1 MKLIES
7 FIKLHTIIIPVISG
21 PLHDTRDE
29 NNCLSQKGF
38 SWCED
43 IQECIRIWETPC
55 RDNFISCENCL
66 FRQSLE
72 NIACP
77 EECFENHEE
86 LLSQPCSLCPPP
98 PVCPSPGPDCF
109 YLSLEED
116 NCGCIVSC
124 GEVTCQ
130 TPSPPPQVINDPCPI
145 TQSTCSI
152 YDYVCPIV
160 TEITHCSEDGI
171 EGFTTYQLSL
181 FVKDHNQVKNIYAL
195 FGEHSNHEMY
205 FPPAYQ
211 IDGPFNSD
219 IGGVS
224 PSIIQIF
231 PNSRFDSWITIDIT
245 DGDPDNLLSTIGID
259 FNSWSETHG
268 ISTSNGA
275 IFQID
280 PNYNNFQNEYIIGQI
295 TLPNEVTDSLIVNV
309 QGKKVNEDSWKE
321 YNVRFNLDP
330 SEIIQNPIPFD
341 CVLWYDGCNL
351 CQVTEGRLGLCSS
364 NSCLIYGDTLCHSYS
379 HTGH

>member
-1 MKLIES
+1 M
-7 FIKLHTIIIPVISG
+7 
-21 PLHDTRDE
+21 
-29 NNCLSQKGF
+29 
-38 SWCED
+38 
-43 IQECIRIWETPC
+43 
-55 RDNFISCENCL
+55 
-66 FRQSLE
+66 
-72 NIACP
+72 
-77 EECFENHEE
+77 
-86 LLSQPCSLCPPP
+86 
-98 PVCPSPGPDCF
+98 
-109 YLSLEED
+109 
-116 NCGCIVSC
+116 
-124 GEVTCQ
+124 
-130 TPSPPPQVINDPCPI
+130 
-145 TQSTCSI
+145 
-152 YDYVCPIV
+152 
-160 TEITHCSEDGI
+160 
-171 EGFTTYQLSL
+171 
-181 FVKDHNQVKNIYAL
+181 KDHNQVKNIYAL